1 MASQKEK
8 TRTALGDLSDRQ
20 SLFVF
25 FFISFGARLACV
37 LGVGFRLVR
46 VVLTVR
52 EQQYKKTSM
61 ESFCVESREFSSVSA
76 ETNEDEM

>member
-1 MASQKEK
+1 MATSVIGS
-8 TRTALGDLSDRQ
+8 RYL
-20 SLFVF
+20 F
-25 FFISFGARLACV
+25 FFLFRLVRDWRVCWV
-37 LGVGFRLVR
+37 LVFRLVR

>member
-1 MASQKEK
+1 LATSVIGS
-8 TRTALGDLSDRQ
+8 RY
-20 SLFVF
+20 LFF

>member
-1 MASQKEK
+1 
-8 TRTALGDLSDRQ
+8 
-20 SLFVF
+20 
-25 FFISFGARLACV
+25 V